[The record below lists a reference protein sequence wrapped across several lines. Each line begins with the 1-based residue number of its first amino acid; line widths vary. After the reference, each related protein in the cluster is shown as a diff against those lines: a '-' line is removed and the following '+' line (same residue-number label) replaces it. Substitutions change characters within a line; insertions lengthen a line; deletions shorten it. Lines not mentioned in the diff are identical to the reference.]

1 VTTSQEAREAP
12 PRLTRNDDRWIALP
26 VVGLSLLCLRYM
38 QLYRRN
44 VVDDAMTSMQYA
56 KQLALGNGLVF
67 NVGERVEGYTNFLWV
82 IFMTPIYWLSTKL
95 GFHFVTAVTLCNIA
109 LAGANL
115 VLVWGLARRW
125 LGEAHPAQW
134 LAVGLCLVDNSFAVW
149 AILGLEVHF
158 LALFMLL
165 ALWACSSD
173 SPRRYVA
180 LGLALLGAHL
190 TRPDAGLFCAVIVAN
205 QALDA
210 ALALRR
216 GDRVEA
222 RRRAL
227 GTLTAAA
234 IWIALYGAYFYVRYR
249 YYGMLFPNTF
259 YVKLGGPIDA
269 WERGLRY
276 LRGFVE
282 ERAYAP
288 LLMLLAG
295 LSLGHP
301 VVRALFLYNLL
312 HALYVVYVG
321 GDFFAG
327 HRFFV
332 PELPQLALLCSV
344 GVAALWERLESR
356 GKLLSLQRRFRL
368 ERGSL
373 NGALLVAALALLGVV
388 FQRGLKR
395 GPLVGEVLAWG
406 RDLTHQTKL
415 FRWLGEH
422 KPEGAS
428 VATCL
433 IGHTGFYSS
442 ARVIDMCGIIDPAT
456 ARREVKNFGKG
467 KAGHE
472 KMASAAETLA
482 KKPTFIADYVI
493 PGDLYRHGYFL
504 RADIPEDTY
513 EGIWQRDYLL
523 EEGAFLPSTRVNFER
538 GRPEGWRGS
547 GDAFESWPSRSH
559 FKGQGELVGVN
570 GSFINTFHPT
580 RATAATGTLE
590 SAPFEL
596 VGDLLVFR
604 MGGGKDLKK
613 LRVELLVDGAVKYT
627 TTGRRGDQLSRRQWD
642 ISGLRGKQAV
652 LRFVDEA
659 TQTWGYL
666 SVDEIVQWRRERRTS
681 PSGPA
686 RP

>member
-1 VTTSQEAREAP
+1 LSGSRANGTEDVSAHSQNKAE
-12 PRLTRNDDRWIALP
+12 RLIWVAVAVL
-26 VVGLSLLCLRYM
+26 VLLCLRYTR
-38 QLYRRN
+38 LYGGN

-67 NVGERVEGYTNFLWV
+67 NTGERVEGYTNFAWV
-82 IFMTPIYWLSTKL
+82 IFMTPLYWLSTQL
-95 GFHFVTAVTLCNIA
+95 GFHFVSAVTLFNIGFA
-109 LAGANL
+109 SANL
-115 VLVWGLARRW
+115 VLVWALARRF
-125 LGEAHPAQW
+125 LGERHPAPW
-134 LAVGLCLVDNSFAVW
+134 LAVGLCLADNSFAVW

-165 ALWACSSD
+165 AVWASTSA
-173 SPRRYVA
+173 SPRRYGW

-190 TRPDAGLFCAVIVAN
+190 TRPDAGLFCAVMVAY

-210 ALALRR
+210 ALVWRS
-216 GDRVEA
+216 GDRGEAA
-222 RRRAL
+222 RRAV
-227 GTLTAAA
+227 GVCTAAGV
-234 IWIALYGAYFYVRYR
+234 WLVLYGAYFYARYR

-269 WERGLRY
+269 WARGLRY
-276 LRGFVE
+276 LHGFLA
-282 ERAYAP
+282 ERAYTP
-288 LLMLLAG
+288 LLALLAA
-295 LSLGHP
+295 LWVRHP
-301 VVRALFLYNLL
+301 LVRVLLVYNSL

-332 PELPQLALLCSV
+332 PELPQLALLV
-344 GVAALWERLESR
+344 ALGVAAVAERA
-356 GKLLSLQRRFRL
+356 QRASWFGAFRQRYL
-368 ERGSL
+368 PGQRAHT
-373 NGALLVAALALLGVV
+373 ALLVAAVALLALV
-388 FQRGLKR
+388 FQRGVTR
-395 GPLVGEVLAWG
+395 GPLVGEVRRWG
-406 RDLTHQTKL
+406 RDLTNQTRL

-422 KPEGAS
+422 RPPAAS

-442 ARVIDMCGIIDPAT
+442 ARVIDMCGIIDPET

-472 KMASAAETLA
+472 KRASGEETLR
-482 KKPTFIADYVI
+482 KRPTFVVAYAI

-513 EGIWQRDYLL
+513 EGIWQLDPLL
-523 EEGAFLPSTRVNFER
+523 AEGSLLPSTRVDFDR
-538 GRPEGWRGS
+538 GRPEGWHAS
-547 GDAFESWPSRSH
+547 GDAFQHWPSRRR
-559 FKGQGELVGVN
+559 FEGQGELVGAS
-570 GSFINTFHPT
+570 GGFINTFHPK
-580 RATAATGTLE
+580 RGDSATGRLE

-604 MGGGKDLKK
+604 LGGGKDAKR

-642 ISGLRGKQAV
+642 IRALRGKRAV
-652 LRFVDEA
+652 LRVVDES
-659 TQTWGYL
+659 TERWGHL
-666 SVDEIVQWRRERRTS
+666 SLDELVQWQK
-681 PSGPA
+681 
-686 RP
+686 

>member
-1 VTTSQEAREAP
+1 MTTSQEAANP
-12 PRLTRNDDRWIALP
+12 PARAAEKSERWILLP
-26 VVGLSLLCLRYM
+26 VLGLILLCLRYM

-95 GFHFVTAVTLCNIA
+95 GFHFVTAVTLCNIL
-109 LAGANL
+109 LAAANL
-115 VLVWGLARRW
+115 LLVWSLARRW
-125 LGEAHPAQW
+125 LGETHPAQW
-134 LAVGLCLVDNSFAVW
+134 LAVGLCVADNSFSVW

-173 SPRRYVA
+173 SPRRFWGM
-180 LGLALLGAHL
+180 GLALLGAHL
-190 TRPDAGLFCAVIVAN
+190 TRPDAGLFCAVILAS
-205 QALDA
+205 QALEA
-210 ALALRR
+210 GLAFRR
-216 GDRVEA
+216 GNRSDA
-222 RRRAL
+222 KQRAL
-227 GTLTAAA
+227 GTLAAGGV
-234 IWIALYGAYFYVRYR
+234 WIALYGAYFYIRYR
-249 YYGMLFPNTF
+249 YYGLLFPNTF

-276 LRGFVE
+276 LHGFIN

-288 LLMLLAG
+288 LLVLLAAFA
-295 LSLGHP
+295 LKHP
-301 VVRALFLYNLL
+301 VVRAVLVYNLL
-312 HALYVVYVG
+312 HAFYVVYVG

-332 PELPQLALLCSV
+332 PEIPQLALLSAV
-344 GVAALWERLESR
+344 GAAALWRWLAASGHVDALR
-356 GKLLSLQRRFRL
+356 NRFRL
-368 ERGSL
+368 EEKQL
-373 NGALLVAALALLGVV
+373 HTALLVGAVALLGVV
-388 FQRGLKR
+388 FQRGVAR
-395 GPLVGEVLAWG
+395 GPLAGEVLTWG
-406 RDLTHQTKL
+406 RDLTSQVKL

-456 ARREVKNFGKG
+456 AQRQVKNFGKG

-472 KMASAAETLA
+472 KMASAEETL
-482 KKPTFIADYVI
+482 KKQPMFVADYAI

-513 EGIWQRDYLL
+513 EGIWQKDPLL
-523 EEGAFLPSTRVNFER
+523 KEGRFLPATRVNFDR
-538 GRPEGWRGS
+538 GRPEGWHAT
-547 GDAFESWPSRSH
+547 GDAFDEWPSRSH
-559 FKGQGELVGVN
+559 FKGQGELIGVN
-570 GSFINTFHPT
+570 GAFINTFHPT
-580 RATAATGTLE
+580 RANAATGTLE

-604 MGGGKDLKK
+604 MGGGKDAKK

-642 ISGLRGKQAV
+642 ISALRGKQAV
-652 LRFVDEA
+652 LRVVDEA
-659 TQTWGYL
+659 TEPWGYL
-666 SVDEIVQWRRERRTS
+666 SLDEIVQWRK
-681 PSGPA
+681 
-686 RP
+686 

>member
-1 VTTSQEAREAP
+1 MTTSQEVVAAPARATQKSE
-12 PRLTRNDDRWIALP
+12 RWILLP
-26 VVGLSLLCLRYM
+26 VVGLTLLCLRYM

-95 GFHFVTAVTLCNIA
+95 GFHFVSAVTLCNIVI
-109 LAGANL
+109 AGANML
-115 VLVWGLARRW
+115 LVWSLARRW
-125 LGEAHPAQW
+125 LGESHPAQW

-173 SPRRYVA
+173 SPRRFWGLGVA
-180 LGLALLGAHL
+180 LLCAHL
-190 TRPDAGLFCAVIVAN
+190 TRPDAGLFCAVILAN

-210 ALALRR
+210 ALAWRR
-216 GDRVEA
+216 GERA
-222 RRRAL
+222 LAAQRAL
-227 GTLTAAA
+227 GTLTAAG
-234 IWIALYGAYFYVRYR
+234 IWVVAYGAYFYVRYR
-249 YYGMLFPNTF
+249 YYGLLFPNTF

-269 WERGLRY
+269 WARGLRY
-276 LRGFVE
+276 LHGFVS

-288 LLMLLAG
+288 LLALLA
-295 LSLGHP
+295 SLGLAHP
-301 VVRALFLYNLL
+301 VVRALLVYNLL
-312 HALYVVYVG
+312 HAFYVVYVG

-332 PELPQLALLCSV
+332 PEIPQLALLSAV
-344 GVAALWERLESR
+344 GVAAFWQRLEASGQLDTLR
-356 GKLLSLQRRFRL
+356 QRYRL
-368 ERGSL
+368 EGRRL
-373 NGALLVAALALLGVV
+373 HHALLAAALALLGVV
-388 FQRGLKR
+388 FQRGLTR
-395 GPLVGEVLAWG
+395 GPVVGEVRTWG
-406 RDLTHQTKL
+406 RDLTNQVKL

-456 ARREVKNFGKG
+456 AQRQVKNFGKG

-472 KMASAAETLA
+472 KMATAAETLK
-482 KKPTFIADYVI
+482 KKPMFVADYVI

-504 RADIPEDTY
+504 RADIPENTY
-513 EGIWQRDYLL
+513 EGIWQKDPLL
-523 EEGAFLPSTRVNFER
+523 TAGTFLPSTRVNFDR
-538 GRPEGWRGS
+538 GRPEGWHAT
-547 GDAFESWPSRSH
+547 GDAFESWPTRTH
-559 FKGQGELVGVN
+559 FKGQGELIGVN
-570 GSFINTFHPT
+570 GGFINTFHAT
-580 RATAATGTLE
+580 RGNAATGTLE

-596 VGDLLVFR
+596 MGDLLVFR
-604 MGGGKDLKK
+604 MGGGKDAQK

-642 ISGLRGKQAV
+642 ITALRDKQAV
-652 LRFVDEA
+652 LRVVDESA
-659 TQTWGYL
+659 EPWGYL
-666 SVDEIVQWRRERRTS
+666 SLDEIVQWRQ
-681 PSGPA
+681 
-686 RP
+686 